1 MPNMPIRCFEGT
13 AMPFEP
19 FWKFQNLE
27 DGSVDLEFYGPISE
41 FSWMGD
47 EVTPRKF
54 REELIAKNGAP
65 VTLKINSPGG
75 DPIAASVIA
84 SIIHDYPGEVT
95 TRVDGMA
102 ASAAVIVALAG
113 KTVRM
118 MDSAYMMIHDP
129 AVVVFMA
136 ALNIETLGKLRNDL
150 KAIKDGIVQ
159 SYAARTELSEEKI
172 ARMMEAETWM
182 SAREAVDLGFAD
194 EVIAGGQRKPQNSNA
209 HGFVNALLNYSKV
222 PAGVFEM
229 LEQKPDEVEAMPI
242 EAKPQSAELEA
253 RIARVRNYLKV
264 YQPKGASK

>member
-1 MPNMPIRCFEGT
+1 MPEMPMRCFEGN
-13 AMPFEP
+13 AKPFEP
-19 FWKFQNLE
+19 FWKFQDAA

-41 FSWMGD
+41 YSWMGD

-54 REELIAKNGAP
+54 REELNAKNGAP

-75 DPIAASVIA
+75 DPIAASAIA
-84 SIIHDYPGEVT
+84 SIIHDYPGDVT

-113 KTVRM
+113 KTVKI

-136 ALNIETLGKLRNDL
+136 ALNIETLGKLRTDL
-150 KAIKDGIVQ
+150 KTVKDGIVQ

-172 ARMMEAETWM
+172 ARMMTDETWM

-194 EVIAGGQRKPQNSNA
+194 EVIPGGQSKPSNSNLQ
-209 HGFVNALLNYSKV
+209 HGFVNALLNYSNV
-222 PAGVFEM
+222 PAEVMRAFETN
-229 LEQKPDEVEAMPI
+229 DEVEPMPEI
-242 EAKPQSAELEA
+242 VDQAGAGPDPRKVKNL
-253 RIARVRNYLKV
+253 RNYLKV
-264 YQPKGASK
+264 Y